1 MIAEGKVG
9 PQVLGDGAV
18 TALRLNRDGALA
30 VQCIHGDFFEAA
42 YRNQQWTACT
52 LPAGVAPGTVL
63 STTPPL
69 TLWNPP
75 VSGKCLVIIKA
86 FMGYISGTLGAGTVN
101 WIQSAVAG
109 NQPAQPTTGTVL
121 VARSNY
127 IGNAAASVGV
137 AQQGATVATTPVC
150 FRPCWT
156 FGAMVISTAV
166 QPVQVVELTDG
177 DILVG
182 PGNFVGLHAIAA
194 VGTSPLIQ
202 YSVTWEECSV

>member
-127 IGNAAASVGV
+127 IGNAAASVGI
-137 AQQGATVATTPVC
+137 AQQGSTLVAIPVC
-150 FRPCWT
+150 FRPCWLM
-156 FGAMVISTAV
+156 GAALATTPF
-166 QPVQVVELTDG
+166 QPGQVNETTDG

-182 PGNFVGLHAIAA
+182 PGNIVGFQAVAA
-194 VGTSPLIQ
+194 AGSTPLVQFSI
-202 YSVTWEECSV
+202 TWEECSV